1 MQKYSIN
8 AQKLRQSV
16 RLAATLFVL
25 LGLLLPNVD
34 GNTYFALLTQPRTTV
49 SLPPVVLQA
58 GTAGTSTIYMSNTS
72 AKVTVNALN
81 WLSGWDK
88 RIKITVNSSY
98 IDETLVDFPILV
110 YLSNSSSGENDED
123 VSFIFDEIGS
133 NRKKIAV
140 TASDATTQCYVEI
153 EKWDNASEQAWLWVK
168 VPSISSTSDTD
179 LYLYYDN
186 DHADNTGY
194 VGDPNSTPAE
204 NVWDTNFKG
213 VWHMTEVNAT
223 DSTYNNNDGTES
235 GGVTYTDSGK
245 IDGAD
250 DVDGNDDY
258 IQTTSNELKT
268 LDNFT
273 LSVWFKADSTTA
285 PQHILWEGPA
295 SQNGWG
301 DGSGN
306 PNTHEMHLTICKF
319 DANNTLNFFYGYEE
333 SGGVWAPAVEIIMSF
348 SDTTNWNHAV
358 VVMTGAG
365 TSPSAELFLN
375 GVSQG
380 TDTGTQTNRTAWDTD
395 LRIGR
400 PGASQR
406 YFDGMIDE
414 VRVLETARSVG
425 WIKASYESERDD
437 LLDFG
442 SEERNIID
450 YVDNNTFD
458 EDNSTDKGT
467 HSNFTAQQY
476 GPDSVYDSLTE
487 EDTATGSITYEN
499 SAESYSAIGQSSHN
513 FNYPLQKSSGNE
525 RLIVVTVSWE
535 DAEASA
541 SISSL
546 TFGGTA
552 MTKITDVTVG
562 TGYSEYIS
570 LWYLLDS
577 SLPSSSGS
585 YNIAV
590 TISESI
596 TREIYVA
603 VAEYSGVKQS
613 APDDYDTNANTVS
626 GNTAITLTAA
636 ANGSVVV
643 AGVGEG
649 GINALTNTNNIS
661 NLQEQLLTSSGSAL
675 GHHTNVVSGNITVG
689 WNNLNTREG
698 MAGAVWQ
705 PSNTNYELDLE
716 VQWTNANYTQ
726 THEELCIRTGT
737 TGIEGIKVD
746 AWNGSEWINVFTYL
760 TPNSWNNISVS
771 PYLTSSNFTI
781 RFKGGNEIN
790 DRTQDS
796 WNIDATLLH
805 VWSSAEITYDYVLKV
820 VNQVADAWKVSLKAY
835 SSSNIARISS
845 TTISFHDGSTSNQI
859 IISGGSITQSEGSQY
874 DLLGSTTIYISMS
887 NVQASTSGTSHI
899 YMFLKVLKPN
909 TSTYSLFIITF
920 EIR

>member
-1 MQKYSIN
+1 MQKYSIY
-8 AQKLRQSV
+8 AQKLRRSIWLV
-16 RLAATLFVL
+16 ATLFVL
-25 LGLLLPNVD
+25 LGVLFPNVD
-34 GNTYFALLTQPRTTV
+34 GNTYFALLTKPYTTV
-49 SLPPVVLQA
+49 SSPPVVLQG
-58 GTAGTSTIYMSNTS
+58 GTAGTSVIYINNTS

-88 RIKITVNSSY
+88 RVKITVNSSY
-98 IDETLVDFPILV
+98 IDETLVDFPVLV

-123 VSFIFDEIGS
+123 VSFIFDEIGN

-140 TASDATTQCYVEI
+140 TTSDATAQCYVEI
-153 EKWDNASEQAWLWVK
+153 EKWDDANQKAWLWVK
-168 VPSISSTSDTD
+168 VPSISNTTDTE
-179 LYLYYDN
+179 LYLYYDK
-186 DHADNTGY
+186 DHADNTNY
-194 VGDPNSTPAE
+194 VDDTGSAAAQ
-204 NVWDTNFKG
+204 NVWDSSFKG
-213 VWHMTEVNAT
+213 VWHLSETSGGIGAIKDSTSNNNVGTDYGNPTFNAT
-223 DSTYNNNDGTES
+223 GPMNSAISFDGVDDFISISNSASLQFTNSLTIEAWITLNSFGS
-235 GGVTYTDSGK
+235 GS
-245 IDGAD
+245 
-250 DVDGNDDY
+250 DVD
-258 IQTTSNELKT
+258 I
-268 LDNFT
+268 
-273 LSVWFKADSTTA
+273 
-285 PQHILWEGPA
+285 ILRKGE
-295 SQNGWG
+295 
-301 DGSGN
+301 GN
-306 PNTHEMHLTICKF
+306 PNDYQLAIHDQKLELMIEENDVEGLDSSTSLSAT
-319 DANNTLNFFYGYEE
+319 TGYY
-333 SGGVWAPAVEIIMSF
+333 V
-348 SDTTNWNHAV
+348 
-358 VVMTGAG
+358 AG
-365 TSPSAELFLN
+365 TWN
-375 GVSQG
+375 GSTRKVYLDGSEDGSDPKTGSIIPDTRAIYIGGRSG
-380 TDTGTQTNRTAWDTD
+380 TDLSTGV
-395 LRIGR
+395 
-400 PGASQR
+400 
-406 YFDGMIDE
+406 IDE
-414 VRVLETARSVG
+414 VRASNQTRSAA
-425 WIKASYESERDD
+425 WIKASYKTETDD
-437 LLDFG
+437 LVDFG
-442 SEERNIID
+442 SEETNIID
-450 YVDNNTFD
+450 YVDNNSSD
-458 EDNSTDKGT
+458 VGSPNDIGT

-476 GPDSVYDSLTE
+476 GPDSVYDTLTE

-535 DAEASA
+535 DAQASA

-585 YNIAV
+585 HNIAV

-649 GINALTNTNNIS
+649 GTNALTNTNNIS

-737 TGIEGIKVD
+737 TGIEDIKVD
-746 AWNGSEWINVFTYL
+746 VWNGSEWINVFPDL
-760 TPNSWNNISVS
+760 TPSSWNNVSVS

-820 VNQVADAWKVSLKAY
+820 VNQVADAWKVNLKAY

-845 TTISFHDGSTSNQI
+845 TTISFHEGSTSNQI

-887 NVQASTSGTSHI
+887 NVQASTSGTSYI